1 MLQDDKMVAYRTSYI
16 SLSGIRAAVS
26 HLKPGAIYLGL
37 GQPDF
42 DTPEHVKD
50 AAKKAIDEGCTG
62 YTPNT
67 GFIELI
73 EAITTYYRR
82 YNVDARKENVLCTSG
97 ASEGLHL
104 ALEALVNPGDE
115 VIVPDPGFV
124 AYRPLTHI
132 AGGVPV
138 GARVIQEDDFRLT
151 PETVAELV
159 TTKTKALVINSPANP
174 TGAVQRLDDMKAFVE
189 LANDYDFH
197 IVSDEVYDRIIYDA
211 EHFSPASIDPERVI
225 VVNGVS
231 KTYAMTGWRLG
242 YTIAPVDLIE
252 EMLKMH
258 QYIQACAPSISQRA
272 AYAALTGPDDSIDAM
287 VHEFRERRNLILK
300 ELEGIADCVMPQ
312 GAFYVFPRFHIRDTS
327 LDLAARFAQAGVI
340 VVPGSAFGEHGEGY
354 IRISYAAS
362 KKDLRRALDII
373 REQLS

>member
-1 MLQDDKMVAYRTSYI
+1 MVAYRTSYI
-16 SLSGIRAAVS
+16 SLSGIRKAVS
-26 HLKPGAIYLGL
+26 HTKLSAIYLGL

-42 DTPEHVKD
+42 DTPAHIKE
-50 AAKKAIDEGCTG
+50 AAKNAIDEGYTG
-62 YTPNT
+62 YTPNN

-73 EAITTYYRR
+73 DAIISYYRR
-82 YNVDARKENVLCTSG
+82 YDVDARKENVLCTSG

-104 ALEALVNPGDE
+104 SLEALVNPGDE

-124 AYRPLTHI
+124 AYRPLVHV

-138 GARVIQEDDFRLT
+138 GAQVLQDDDFRLT
-151 PETVAELV
+151 PETVAELI
-159 TTKTKALVINSPANP
+159 TTKTRALVVNSPANP
-174 TGAVQRLDDMKAFVE
+174 TGAVQQFDDMKAFVE
-189 LANDYDFH
+189 LANDYEFY
-197 IVSDEVYDRIIYDA
+197 IISDEVYDRIIYDS
-211 EHFSPASIDPERVI
+211 EHVSPACIDPERVV
-225 VVNGVS
+225 VVNAVS

-242 YTIAPVDLIE
+242 YTIAPVDITE

-258 QYIQACAPSISQRA
+258 QYIQACAPSVSQKA
-272 AYAALTGPDDSIDAM
+272 AYAALTGPSDSIDAM
-287 VHEFRERRNLILK
+287 VREFRTRRDLIL
-300 ELEGIADCVMPQ
+300 ELLNGIADCVIPQ

-362 KKDLRRALDII
+362 QENICRALNII
-373 REQLS
+373 QEQLS